1 MMNKVWCSLAIFL
14 FLLTGCKSAH
24 ENSKQLKPNILLLIS
39 DDHSADDL
47 GIVGKGRPH
56 TPALDALAASGVRFV
71 NAYASSPQCSPSRAA
86 LITGRSS
93 HATGTSRL
101 HSALTSEYE
110 TILESLKKSGYYVGA
125 YRKVHLGESFQS
137 RWNFFGDD
145 NVPFDKFFR
154 ERPHDKPFFLWIGFH
169 DPHRPYKQG
178 AFSPL
183 HNPADVTVPGFLP
196 DNDAV
201 RKDLVNYYDAIS
213 RMDSDVGKI
222 LNLLDSEKLKEN
234 TLVIFCGD
242 NGMPFPGAKGTLYDA
257 GVRVPLIMRWPGKI
271 QSGQVKR
278 DVVSLV
284 DIAPTIL
291 NAASSSALPKLE
303 GQNLFTQK
311 DRPAFFER
319 NWHDNLDFIRGVR
332 SGNYLLIQNYRTELP
347 YVPTLDLAESPTWL
361 SIQDLHVKRMLQP
374 ELEQRYFAVPRPE
387 VELYDLNSDPNQFHN
402 LSQTGGRGDLPAD
415 LQSLQKLLSDWMIS
429 TNDFLPPPI
438 PPQRGSQGEVAQR

>member
-1 MMNKVWCSLAIFL
+1 MNRKWYWLAIFL
-14 FLLTGCKSAH
+14 FLLAGCNSAH
-24 ENSKQLKPNILLLIS
+24 EDSNASEPNILLLIS

-71 NAYASSPQCSPSRAA
+71 NAYVSSPQCSPSRAA

-101 HSALTSEYE
+101 HSTLTSEYE
-110 TILESLKKSGYYVGA
+110 SILESLKKSGYYVGA

-137 RWNFFGDD
+137 RWNFYGDD

-154 ERPHDKPFFLWIGFH
+154 ERPRNKPFFLWVGFH
-169 DPHRPYKQG
+169 DPHRPYKEG
-178 AFSPL
+178 AFSPPY
-183 HNPADVTVPGFLP
+183 NPADVSVPAFLP

-201 RKDLVNYYDAIS
+201 RKDLANYYDAIA
-213 RMDSDVGKI
+213 RMDNDVGKV

-257 GVRVPLIMRWPGKI
+257 GVRVPLIMRWPNHI
-271 QSGQVKR
+271 QPAQVRR

-284 DIAPTIL
+284 DIAPTVL
-291 NAASSSALPKLE
+291 NVAGSSALPKLE
-303 GQNLFTQK
+303 GKNLFINSK
-311 DRPAFFER
+311 DRPVFFER

-332 SGNYLLIQNYRTELP
+332 SGNYLLIQNYSAELP
-347 YVPTLDLAESPTWL
+347 YVPTLDLAESPSWL
-361 SIQDLHVKRMLQP
+361 AIQDLHIKHILQP
-374 ELEQRYFAVPRPE
+374 ELEIHYFTSPRPE
-387 VELYDLNSDPNQFHN
+387 VELYDLESDPNQFHN
-402 LSQTGGRGDLPAD
+402 LAAD
-415 LQSLQKLLSDWMIS
+415 STKVQSLQKLLSDWMIS

-438 PPQRGSQGEVAQR
+438 PPQRGSQGEVAVNVNER

>member
-1 MMNKVWCSLAIFL
+1 MMKKVCFWLTAFL
-14 FLLTGCKSAH
+14 FLLTSCQAADQNPAQS
-24 ENSKQLKPNILLLIS
+24 KPNILLLIS

-56 TPALDALAASGVRFV
+56 TPSLDALASSGVRFV
-71 NAYASSPQCSPSRAA
+71 NAYVSSPQCSPSRAA

-101 HSALTSEYE
+101 HSPLTSEYE
-110 TILESLKKSGYYVGA
+110 TILEALKQSGYYVGA

-137 RWNFFGDD
+137 RWNFYGDD
-145 NVPFDKFFR
+145 DVPFDKFFQ
-154 ERPHDKPFFLWIGFH
+154 ERPRNKPFFLWVGFH
-169 DPHRPYKQG
+169 DPHRPYKEG
-178 AFSPL
+178 AFSPP
-183 HNPADVTVPGFLP
+183 HNPADVNVPEFLP
-196 DNDAV
+196 DNNAA
-201 RKDLVNYYDAIS
+201 RKDLANYYDAIA
-213 RMDSDVGKI
+213 RMDSDVGKV

-257 GVRVPLIMRWPGKI
+257 GVRVPLIMRWPGHI
-271 QSGQVKR
+271 QPGGIRR

-291 NAASSSALPKLE
+291 KVAGTSMLPKLE
-303 GQNLFTQK
+303 GRDLFAESK

-332 SGNYLLIQNYRTELP
+332 SGNYLLIQNYRPELP
-347 YVPTLDLAESPTWL
+347 YTPTLDLAESPSWL
-361 SIQDLHVKRMLQP
+361 AIQDLHLKHMLQP
-374 ELEQRYFAVPRPE
+374 ELEQRFFTAPRPE
-387 VELYDLNSDPNQFHN
+387 VELYDLNSDPNQLHN
-402 LSQTGGRGDLPAD
+402 LAAD
-415 LQSLQKLLSDWMIS
+415 SAKVQSLQKLLSDWMIS

-438 PPQRGSQGEVAQR
+438 PPQRGSQGEVAHR